1 MMKRRFFA
9 PLVLA
14 LVIAFAFGGTAA
26 AAVSFLGP
34 AGTYTEEAAALH
46 FGPQETLMPVKT
58 VADSLTKLHD
68 RECEYAVVPVENTIG
83 GPVYQYVDLVLAD
96 KGLRVVGELNL
107 PIRQTLLGLPGTE
120 LSGVR
125 TVMSHPQ
132 GIAQS
137 RDWLKK
143 NLPEAKI
150 VEVTSTAE
158 AARKVAE
165 MGDTSVVAIAASR
178 TAAVYNLSI
187 LATDLQY
194 TNTNVTRFWVVTLKN
209 KPLVEKGKAA
219 LAVTG
224 PAAKLPAF
232 LRELDRNG
240 FKLSAIHDRPV
251 KTRLGEYIFVV
262 ETAGGSAAGLEE
274 AVAKHAAD
282 LQIRVLGLYETK
294 WF

>member
-1 MMKRRFFA
+1 MKKRFIA

-14 LVIAFAFGGTAA
+14 LVLAFAFGGTAG

-46 FGPQETLMPVKT
+46 FGPQETLVPEAT
-58 VADSLTKLHD
+58 VADSLARLHD
-68 RECEYAVVPVENTIG
+68 RTCDYAVVPVENTIG
-83 GPVYQYVDLVLAD
+83 GPVYPYVDLVLAD
-96 KGLRVVGELNL
+96 NGLRVVGELNL

-120 LSGVR
+120 LSGVK

-143 NLPEAKI
+143 NLPDAKV
-150 VEVTSTAE
+150 VEVNSTAE

-165 MGDTSVVAIAASR
+165 MGDSTVVAIAASR
-178 TAAVYNLSI
+178 TAAVYGLSI

-194 TNTNVTRFWVVTLKN
+194 TTTNVTRFWVVTLKRQ
-209 KPLVEKGKAA
+209 PYAAKGKAA
-219 LAVTG
+219 LMVTG
-224 PAAKLPAF
+224 PAEKLPAL

-240 FKLSAIHDRPV
+240 FKLAALHDRPA
-251 KTRLGEYIFVV
+251 KTKLGEYVFVA
-262 ETAGGSAAGLEE
+262 EAAGGSPAALAET
-274 AVAKHAAD
+274 VARYSAE